1 MDGEWSTLF
10 SPRGIG
16 SYKAM
21 RGGLNSTFFHPFF
34 WWRFFFLGMMSVINR
49 KWGEGVYVYKNN
61 YNYNNVFGYQTKN
74 WRWDEC
80 LSVFL
85 GKQNGKM
92 RGLMRGL
99 KTQLPD
105 PKKTPWHPWWKQG
118 RITVVPKM
126 PGQIQGYG
134 WVWVPQSEVWG
145 RYAKLLIARV
155 DIHPVLLDLC
165 NT

>member
-1 MDGEWSTLF
+1 MTSWTVNDPHFDT
-10 SPRGIG
+10 PRYRILQGHERRV
-16 SYKAM
+16 K
-21 RGGLNSTFFHPFF
+21 LNVFPPV
-34 WWRFFFLGMMSVINR
+34 FFFGDDEVIHR
-49 KWGEGVYVYKNN
+49 TWGRGFMYIKNN

-74 WRWDEC
+74 WRWDEF